1 MAKACCGKWKKNNA
15 YCKSCP
21 KKVKKYKKKT
31 PVTKEKV
38 DIKRLQKQMEFII
51 EIDKLKTIIRQSHI
65 IDCTKKEND
74 AEHSWHIAVMA
85 LILSEHAN
93 FKNIDI
99 LKVIKMLL
107 IHDLVEI
114 DAGDTYAY
122 DEKGHEDKREREE
135 IAAKR
140 IFGLLPK
147 DQGKEYYKLWLEF
160 EDLKTKESRFASA
173 LDRIQ
178 PILLNYHAQGKSWKE
193 HQVSKQMVIKRNEYT
208 KDGSRKIWR
217 YIEKILEDATE
228 KGYLINED

>member
-1 MAKACCGKWKKNNA
+1 MAKGCCGKWKKNNA

-31 PVTKEKV
+31 LITKEKV

-99 LKVIKMLL
+99 PLYDTLIKDISENL
-107 IHDLVEI
+107 
-114 DAGDTYAY
+114 
-122 DEKGHEDKREREE
+122 R
-135 IAAKR
+135 
-140 IFGLLPK
+140 
-147 DQGKEYYKLWLEF
+147 YKL
-160 EDLKTKESRFASA
+160 
-173 LDRIQ
+173 
-178 PILLNYHAQGKSWKE
+178 
-193 HQVSKQMVIKRNEYT
+193 
-208 KDGSRKIWR
+208 R
-217 YIEKILEDATE
+217 Y
-228 KGYLINED
+228 